1 MFQIESIIS
10 DNEYSFKMVVFLIRE
25 RVGVKKT
32 VLDDAFNC
40 SLGHDILF
48 TSQAKGTLN
57 E

>member
-25 RVGVKKT
+25 RIGVKKT